1 MDQAPGQGLHGDA
14 SGTWGKGCV
23 GTRQAPRWPPW
34 SYNTH
39 LGGLLGD
46 KRAHK
51 LLPVLVPGRLGAAAQ
66 RVRSYFIP
74 ILQAWKLQI
83 NNLPGLMA

>member
-1 MDQAPGQGLHGDA
+1 MGMPQAPGGRAAWGRIRHLGGLRGA
-14 SGTWGKGCV
+14 I
-23 GTRQAPRWPPW
+23 
-34 SYNTH
+34 TH

-51 LLPVLVPGRLGAAAQ
+51 LLLVLVPGRLGAAAQ

-83 NNLPGLMA
+83 SNLPGLTA